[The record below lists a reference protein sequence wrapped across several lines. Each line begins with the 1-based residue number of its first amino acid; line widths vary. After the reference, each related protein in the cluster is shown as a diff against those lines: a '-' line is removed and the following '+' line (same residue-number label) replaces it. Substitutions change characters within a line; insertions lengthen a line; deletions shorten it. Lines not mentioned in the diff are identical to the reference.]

1 VTVTL
6 TVDDLVARLRAMSVE
21 DIRRVG
27 HLVRGEHGSAADE
40 IAWWSATARVE
51 RLVRRQQ
58 MRRAAAMAAA
68 AASQAVKRAALSC
81 ELALNDPDVV
91 ATARAASD
99 AAGALV
105 VGHGAVAEASY
116 FVDRLGL
123 SFADAASPASVAV

>member
-1 VTVTL
+1 VTVIL
-6 TVDDLVARLRAMSVE
+6 SVDDLVAHLRALSVE

-27 HLVRGEHGSAADE
+27 HLVRGVHRSAADE

-58 MRRAAAMAAA
+58 MRRGAATAAA

-81 ELALNDPDVV
+81 SLPLNDPDVV

-105 VGHGAVAEASY
+105 VGCGAASEASY
-116 FVDRLGL
+116 FVERLGL
-123 SFADAASPASVAV
+123 SIPDVASPASVAV